1 MRFPSALMLCTL
13 LVVAVAATDL
23 AALYEFLTG
32 GGVDRSVGIE
42 VTPILTTV
50 KRTGLVRAG
59 V

>member
-1 MRFPSALMLCTL
+1 
-13 LVVAVAATDL
+13 VVAVAATDL